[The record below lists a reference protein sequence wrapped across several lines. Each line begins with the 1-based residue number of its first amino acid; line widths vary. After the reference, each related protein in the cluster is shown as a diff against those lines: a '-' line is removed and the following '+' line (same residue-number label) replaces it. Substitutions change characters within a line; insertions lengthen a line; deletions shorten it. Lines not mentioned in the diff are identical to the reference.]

1 MSFVDRYWEW
11 RRQRALGASLR
22 SGEHARELALVAEL
36 LMERRGISRHWA
48 DREQV
53 LPVGQVPAASDRSGH
68 GWSRATRKS
77 SRTFEQECSGE
88 SSVRRT
94 GGNERSIA
102 NGSGYSTILAAIDGT
117 RPSAEVGVHAVR
129 LAESLRAK
137 LIVLS
142 FINVRPASR
151 MGVYRSLALAEIER
165 DSQDRAWQARKL
177 AERSGVECEVRYTRD
192 PHPSRAIVAAAE
204 EVRAGCLVIGSPGA
218 SWVDHLLHMAVGGVY
233 GKVLRR
239 ARCPVL
245 SVP

>member
-1 MSFVDRYWEW
+1 MTFVDRYWEW

-22 SGEHARELALVAEL
+22 SGEHARELALVADL
-36 LMERRGISRHWA
+36 LMERRGISRRWA

-53 LPVGQVPAASDRSGH
+53 LPVGQVPATSDRSGH
-68 GWSRATRKS
+68 G
-77 SRTFEQECSGE
+77 E
-88 SSVRRT
+88 SSVRRI

-102 NGSGYSTILAAIDGT
+102 NGSRYSTILAAIDGT
-117 RPSAEVGVHAVR
+117 RPSTEVGVHAVR
-129 LAESLRAK
+129 LAESLRVR

-151 MGVYRSLALAEIER
+151 MGVYRSLALTEIER

-177 AERSGVECEVRYTRD
+177 AERSGVECEVRYARD
-192 PHPSRAIVAAAE
+192 PHPCRAIVAAAE
-204 EVRAGCLVIGSPGA
+204 EVRADCLVIGSPGA
-218 SWVDHLLHMAVGGVY
+218 SWVDHLLDRAVGGVY